1 MVWGRRVILAAMKTH
16 RGYIQRAAPGLFDAQ
31 NRQGQIQGMGDPL
44 AALDVVMDW
53 AIFVPVLERIPRAQP
68 KAPGGRPAY
77 EPLRMFKIL
86 VIQSLYGLSDE
97 QTQFQILD
105 RRSFHHFL
113 GLSEADQVPDQNTI
127 REFREKLTRA
137 ELFGELF
144 AAFNARLADRGFI
157 TRKGQI
163 IDASFV
169 EVPRQ
174 RNRRPENEAI
184 KRGEVPEGWEK
195 DEKRMAHKD
204 LDARWTKKS
213 EQNYYGYKD
222 HVVADLESKLIV
234 RAEVTT
240 ASEHDSQA
248 LDSLTCP
255 GDPETWADSAYT
267 GANCQAILE
276 RKGIA
281 AHLCEKGARGH
292 ELTKSQKRSN
302 RAKSRKRVRV
312 EHIFAFMTG
321 SMRAMFQRC
330 IGYVRNRSCILLAN
344 LVYNMARTEQ
354 IIRLKLWGRRTPKL
368 A

>member
-1 MVWGRRVILAAMKTH
+1 MKTH
-16 RGYIQRAAPGLFDAQ
+16 SRYIRAAALGLFDSTD
-31 NRQGQIQGMGDPL
+31 RLDQIRGMGDPL
-44 AALDVVMDW
+44 AALETVMDW
-53 AIFVPVLERIPRAQP
+53 TIFTPVLDRIPRVEP
-68 KAPGGRPAY
+68 RGPGGRPAY
-77 EPLRMFKIL
+77 APLLMFKIL
-86 VIQSLYGLSDE
+86 VVQSLYGLSDE

-105 RRSFHHFL
+105 RRSFHRFL
-113 GLSEADQVPDQNTI
+113 GLSEADPVPDQNTI
-127 REFREKLTRA
+127 REFREKLTKA
-137 ELFGELF
+137 DLIAELF

-174 RNRRPENEAI
+174 RNSRPENEAI

-195 DEKRMAHKD
+195 DAKMLAHKD
-204 LDARWTKKS
+204 LDARWTKKN
-213 EQNYYGYKD
+213 EQNFYGYKD

-240 ASEHDSQA
+240 ANVHDSQT
-248 LDSLTCP
+248 LDTLTRK

-267 GANCQAILE
+267 GANCEEILQ

-281 AHLCEKGARGH
+281 AHLCEKGTRGH
-292 ELTKSQKRSN
+292 ALTRGQKRSN

-312 EHIFAFMTG
+312 EHIFGFMTG
-321 SMRAMFQRC
+321 SMKAMFQRC
-330 IGYVRNRSCILLAN
+330 VGFARNKAGILLAN

-354 IIRLKLWGRRTPKL
+354 IIRLKLLGRKTPVL
-368 A
+368 LNA

>member
-1 MVWGRRVILAAMKTH
+1 MITTMKTPMA
-16 RGYIQRAAPGLFDAQ
+16 YIQPAALGLFDAQ
-31 NRQGQIQGMGDPL
+31 NRREQIQKMGDPL
-44 AALDVVMDW
+44 AALDAVMDW
-53 AIFVPVLERIPRAQP
+53 TIFVPVLKRIPRAEP

-86 VIQSLYGLSDE
+86 VLQSLYGLSDE
-97 QTQFQILD
+97 QAQFQILD

-113 GLSEADQVPDQNTI
+113 GLSEADLVPDQNPI
-127 REFREKLTRA
+127 REFREKLTQA

-144 AAFNARLADRGFI
+144 AAFNARLAEKGFI

-174 RNRRPENEAI
+174 RNRRLENAAI
-184 KRGEVPEGWEK
+184 KRGEVPAGWEQ
-195 DEKRMAHKD
+195 DEKRLAHKD
-204 LDARWTKKS
+204 LDARWTKKND
-213 EQNYYGYKD
+213 QNYYGYKD

-234 RAEVTT
+234 RTEVTT

-248 LDSLTCP
+248 LDSLTRP

-267 GANCQAILE
+267 GAHCEAILE
-276 RKGIA
+276 HKGIA
-281 AHLCEKGARGH
+281 AHICEKGTRGH
-292 ELTKSQKRSN
+292 ELTRRQKRSN
-302 RAKSRKRVRV
+302 RAKSRHRARV
-312 EHIFAFMTG
+312 EHIFGFMTG
-321 SMRAMFQRC
+321 SMRALFQRC
-330 IGYVRNRSCILLAN
+330 IGFVRNRARILLAN

>member
-1 MVWGRRVILAAMKTH
+1 MITTMKTPMA
-16 RGYIQRAAPGLFDAQ
+16 YIQPADLGLFDAQ
-31 NRQGQIQGMGDPL
+31 NRREQIQKMGDPL
-44 AALDVVMDW
+44 AALDAVMDW
-53 AIFVPVLERIPRAQP
+53 TIFVPVLERIPRAEP

-86 VIQSLYGLSDE
+86 VLQSLYGLSDE
-97 QTQFQILD
+97 QAQFQILD

-113 GLSEADQVPDQNTI
+113 GLSEADLVPDQNTI
-127 REFREKLTRA
+127 REFREKLTQA

-144 AAFNARLADRGFI
+144 AAFNVRLAEKGFI

-174 RNRRPENEAI
+174 RNRRLENAAI
-184 KRGEVPEGWEK
+184 KRGEVPAGWEQ
-195 DEKRMAHKD
+195 DRKRLAHKD
-204 LDARWTKKS
+204 LDARWTKKN
-213 EQNYYGYKD
+213 EQSYYGYKD

-234 RAEVTT
+234 RTEVTT

-248 LDSLTCP
+248 LDSLTRP

-267 GANCQAILE
+267 GANCEAILE

-281 AHLCEKGARGH
+281 AHICEKGTSGH
-292 ELTKSQKRSN
+292 ELTRRQQRSN
-302 RAKSRKRVRV
+302 RAKSRHRARV
-312 EHIFAFMTG
+312 EHIFGFMTG
-321 SMRAMFQRC
+321 SMRALFQRC
-330 IGYVRNRSCILLAN
+330 IGFVRNRSRILLAN

>member
-1 MVWGRRVILAAMKTH
+1 MKAHKAYIKPAAL
-16 RGYIQRAAPGLFDAQ
+16 GLFDAQ
-31 NRQGQIQGMGDPL
+31 NRLEQIQDMGDPL
-44 AALDVVMDW
+44 SALSAVMDW
-53 AIFVPVLERIPRAQP
+53 TIFLSVLELIPRAAA

-77 EPLRMFKIL
+77 EPLMMFKIL

-113 GLSEADQVPDQNTI
+113 GLSEADGVPDQNTI
-127 REFREKLTRA
+127 REFREKLTKA
-137 ELFGELF
+137 ELFDQLF
-144 AAFNARLADRGFI
+144 AAFNTRLTDQGFI

-174 RNRRPENEAI
+174 RNSRAENEAI
-184 KRGEVPEGWEK
+184 KGGELPVGWEK
-195 DEKRMAHKD
+195 DPKRLAHKD
-204 LDARWTKKS
+204 LDARWTQKNDT
-213 EQNYYGYKD
+213 NYYGYKD

-234 RAEVTT
+234 RAEVTP
-240 ASEHDSQA
+240 ASQHDSQA

-267 GANCQAILE
+267 GQNCQAILE
-276 RKGIA
+276 GKGIT
-281 AHLCEKGARGH
+281 AHICEKGTRGH
-292 ELTKSQKRSN
+292 ELTPGQKRSN
-302 RAKSRKRVRV
+302 RVKSRQRVRV

-330 IGYVRNRSCILLAN
+330 IGFARNRSCILLAN

-354 IIRLKLWGRRTPKL
+354 IIRLKLWGRGTPKL